1 MGLFDNIN
9 SAVENAGH
17 RRQAS
22 RHIRT
27 DSEDQEN
34 IGMNVLANAAQSVH
48 SGHVSLRLVYSP
60 VLFLLVSSLVAALVG
75 LVN

>member
-9 SAVENAGH
+9 SVVENAGCC
-17 RRQAS
+17 RQAS

-34 IGMNVLANAAQSVH
+34 IGMNMLANAAQSVH
-48 SGHVSLRLVYSP
+48 SGHVSLRLVYSL